1 MRKDVQYRDLPGG
14 PLMIKFADELPL
26 CTLCSR
32 CGMLSKDMFEDPSS
46 HAFCSVCIFECSD
59 RKKIH
64 CKYENKDV
72 SVDEMM
78 PAIDILNIVMDQ
90 VVYCPNTREGDSC
103 REHCSLKDLE
113 GHLLKCEKTE
123 VICLSCGDS
132 VKGVDWQDHV
142 TSCPQHVVQCRH
154 CVVAVP
160 RGRLEHHERV
170 CSSNPNAI
178 REVDSCSSTNADSV
192 AWSRSNSVPNHE
204 KISVS
209 QNRNEH
215 RLTPEARDKARANT
229 EAVRRSTPSAVNN
242 VGGVVIESC
251 PLCKRNVK
259 STNMAKHYSICQQ
272 RMASLDHDEANQT
285 PGISVQPSMRETV
298 PTKEPIREYTG
309 NPHEGY
315 STPESRKVSLP
326 QGHHSGE
333 HAGPSQEAG
342 GIKVPV
348 QIYPD
353 LQHQAC
359 HTAAL
364 AAPQYVQP
372 QHEMPFPPFRAV
384 AAMAPMPPV
393 APGRRP
399 DHHAPINQGFIDSAP
414 VGRDSQHPVPV
425 VPLFTENH
433 FGRGGQHNQLHA
445 SCRQDCSLASAAN
458 DRAHS
463 KQRASG
469 PPTSSM
475 VYCPQLQM
483 HRRVDEVAT
492 PASEDYD
499 LLSDLEDLSIS
510 GGPNEHGQHVA
521 PQQGGGYDQPAAS
534 SSTET
539 QSSQPQQAQTE
550 ESGTSS
556 TASTWLSWVSLS
568 RICDGVAEYIH
579 LPQLP
584 PFVQETLFGYLS

>member
-78 PAIDILNIVMDQ
+78 PAIDIFNIVMDQ
-90 VVYCPNTREGDSC
+90 VVYCPNTRDGDSC

-123 VICLSCGDS
+123 IICLSCGDS

-178 REVDSCSSTNADSV
+178 RDVGSCPSTNADSA
-192 AWSRSNSVPNHE
+192 AWSRSNSDPNHE

-209 QNRNEH
+209 QNSNEH
-215 RLTPEARDKARANT
+215 HLTPEARDKARANT
-229 EAVRRSTPSAVNN
+229 EAVCKSTPSAVNN

-272 RMASLDHDEANQT
+272 RMPSLDHDEANQT
-285 PGISVQPSMRETV
+285 PGISV
-298 PTKEPIREYTG
+298 
-309 NPHEGY
+309 
-315 STPESRKVSLP
+315 
-326 QGHHSGE
+326 
-333 HAGPSQEAG
+333 AGPSQEAG

-399 DHHAPINQGFIDSAP
+399 DHHAPY
-414 VGRDSQHPVPV
+414 
-425 VPLFTENH
+425 
-433 FGRGGQHNQLHA
+433 
-445 SCRQDCSLASAAN
+445 RQDCSLASAAN
-458 DRAHS
+458 DKAHS

-475 VYCPQLQM
+475 VYCPELQQ

-539 QSSQPQQAQTE
+539 QSSQPQQAQVCHGVRDETH
-550 ESGTSS
+550 
-556 TASTWLSWVSLS
+556 SLTDS
-568 RICDGVAEYIH
+568 AEQNERSAQHVQAKRDSIDIPKKSCTNCFPIRLKRIRRRAKRIFH
-579 LPQLP
+579 
-584 PFVQETLFGYLS
+584 F

>member
-142 TSCPQHVVQCRH
+142 TSCPQHVVQCRPLRCGSPSWEAGASRA
-154 CVVAVP
+154 CVQLQSKRYP
-160 RGRLEHHERV
+160 GRGLM
-170 CSSNPNAI
+170 P
-178 REVDSCSSTNADSV
+178 
-192 AWSRSNSVPNHE
+192 
-204 KISVS
+204 
-209 QNRNEH
+209 NRNEH
-215 RLTPEARDKARANT
+215 RLTPEPRDKARANT

-272 RMASLDHDEANQT
+272 RMPSLDHDEANQT
-285 PGISVQPSMRETV
+285 PGTSVQPPMRETV
-298 PTKEPIREYTG
+298 PTKEPIRKYTG
-309 NPHEGY
+309 NLHEGY
-315 STPESRKVSLP
+315 STPESRKSV
-326 QGHHSGE
+326 
-333 HAGPSQEAG
+333 
-342 GIKVPV
+342 I
-348 QIYPD
+348 
-353 LQHQAC
+353 
-359 HTAAL
+359 
-364 AAPQYVQP
+364 APQDIIQVNMQGP
-372 QHEMPFPPFRAV
+372 LKKLVGSRCQCRSTRIFILKHAIRLPWLRRSMFNLNMKCLFTPFRAV
-384 AAMAPMPPV
+384 AAIAPMPPV

-399 DHHAPINQGFIDSAP
+399 DHHAPINQGFHGQCTSRYGLSTPGACCPSIHRESLWTRRTDSIINYMRRTDKIVLLQA
-414 VGRDSQHPVPV
+414 
-425 VPLFTENH
+425 LLMTEHTPSNE
-433 FGRGGQHNQLHA
+433 L
-445 SCRQDCSLASAAN
+445 LVL
-458 DRAHS
+458 
-463 KQRASG
+463 
-469 PPTSSM
+469 PPSSM
-475 VYCPQLQM
+475 VYCPQLQQ

-492 PASEDYD
+492 SASEDYD

-539 QSSQPQQAQTE
+539 QSSQPQQAQVCHGVRDETHSLTDSAEQNERNGGKWDVIHRFDLVFLGITE
-550 ESGTSS
+550 SNM
-556 TASTWLSWVSLS
+556 
-568 RICDGVAEYIH
+568 
-579 LPQLP
+579 
-584 PFVQETLFGYLS
+584 

>member
-160 RGRLEHHERV
+160 RGRLE
-170 CSSNPNAI
+170 
-178 REVDSCSSTNADSV
+178 
-192 AWSRSNSVPNHE
+192 
-204 KISVS
+204 
-209 QNRNEH
+209 
-215 RLTPEARDKARANT
+215 
-229 EAVRRSTPSAVNN
+229 PSAVNN

-539 QSSQPQQAQTE
+539 QSSQPQQAQVCHGVRDETH
-550 ESGTSS
+550 
-556 TASTWLSWVSLS
+556 SLTDS
-568 RICDGVAEYIH
+568 AEQNERSAQHVQAKRDSIDIPKKSCTNCFPIRLKRIRRRAKRIFH
-579 LPQLP
+579 
-584 PFVQETLFGYLS
+584 F